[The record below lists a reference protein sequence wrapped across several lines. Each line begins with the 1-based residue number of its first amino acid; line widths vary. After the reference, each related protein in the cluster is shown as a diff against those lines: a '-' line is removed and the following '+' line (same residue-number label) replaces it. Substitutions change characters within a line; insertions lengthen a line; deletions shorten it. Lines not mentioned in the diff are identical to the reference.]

1 MDTPRQSPSWTRE
14 VVRRPFHSVIT
25 SDRMIFGLNIDFGQF
40 FWTSIHPSN
49 TLFHI
54 ALWSLLAKSPEILL
68 QKKLI
73 TSLDRLDPSP
83 FLTPSL
89 PPCTVS
95 PGISSMSPRFSSPI
109 RSVWRDL
116 PLNTWIYLEN
126 NYSSTNTCK
135 QVESSSTKSKTKKKW
150 ITQFKLKVC
159 WTSERPNKT

>member
-25 SDRMIFGLNIDFGQF
+25 SD
-40 FWTSIHPSN
+40 PSN

-116 PLNTWIYLEN
+116 PLNTWIYLEI

-135 QVESSSTKSKTKKKW
+135 QVESSSTKSKNKKKW